1 MPDDAAGRVDG
12 AAAAASARTAAEDEL
27 KQYLHAAEEDVL
39 AALLENPHL
48 EEDHLVTLL
57 GRMDLPATILAAI
70 AAKPEW
76 TASEAVR
83 VGLVKHPKTPRRP
96 ALTLLRQ
103 LFLFDLV
110 RVALVPSTP
119 AEIKRVAEDVM
130 VQRVPQIPIGEKLTL
145 ARRGPAR
152 VAGAILAEGHPQ
164 AMKLALGNAFLNES
178 QVLKVVANAAVPE
191 RVIAAIAQHPK
202 WSVQYNVKV
211 GLIRNAHT
219 PAPSVLA
226 FLPNLTMRDLK
237 DVAALETIPAHVRRY
252 IEKELQRRAGKHEA

>member
-1 MPDDAAGRVDG
+1 MAEDAALRAE
-12 AAAAASARTAAEDEL
+12 AARMAADEEL
-27 KQYLHAAEEDVL
+27 KPFLHAAEEGVL

-48 EEDHLVTLL
+48 EEDHLVVLL
-57 GRMDLPATILAAI
+57 GRLDLPAKILSTI

-76 TASEAVR
+76 TASEAIR
-83 VGLVKHPKTPRRP
+83 IGLVRHPKTPRRP
-96 ALTLLRQ
+96 ALNLLRQ

-110 RVALVPSTP
+110 RVALMPSTP
-119 AEIKRVAEDVM
+119 AEVKRVAEDVM

-164 AMKLALGNAFLNES
+164 AMKLALDNNFLNES
-178 QVLKVVANAAVPE
+178 QVLRVVANSAVPE
-191 RVIAAIAQHPK
+191 RVIAAIAQHSK
-202 WSVQYNVKV
+202 WSVQYNVRV

-219 PAPSVLA
+219 PVPAVMA

-237 DVAALETIPAHVRRY
+237 DVAALETIPGHVRRC
-252 IEKELQRRAGKHEA
+252 IEKEVQRRAGKRDA